1 MAKVIPLPN
10 GSYFPIDEGQSVASA
25 LAEARRY
32 YPEAFTQQQPEQ
44 PKPEAEGGFFPALK
58 AGYSALK
65 SDIAGLAGRTG
76 IMDLPEAEKYIA
88 EQKKYQAETFK
99 PTTKSFVEDPLAN
112 VKELL
117 GGSLPYMAA
126 PAAAGVAA
134 LALPEA
140 AAGTAILGGLST
152 VGEAAGLGAAGL
164 TSAAQFTGSN
174 ISRQV
179 DTGKKLGETDL
190 VNAALAAIPQAA
202 LDTVSLR
209 MIPGLGKIF
218 ERAGINLGKKE
229 VENFAGEA
237 IKKTAADYALKTGR
251 TMGIEGLTEAG
262 QQVFE
267 RAQAGLSITD
277 PEARQEYFDSFIGG
291 AVLGGVIAPA
301 GRYIERGQAQTRYD
315 MGEAVKQQTAQ
326 QEQLKLDAIAA
337 AEEERKKS
345 SPEYFQTLSAEYKA
359 AEKAKNDLKAQLR
372 KVVAGSETET
382 ADRLHNTEIT
392 AQIKEMS
399 PGVQALAAEYNR
411 LQKVQPQEEVAAM
424 PTNQVALAVGDT
436 LDNPLGNFTKEELA
450 SRAPTVAK
458 YIDAERKK
466 AGKPALDS
474 YSIEDIRNAM
484 PNQLPEAEQA
494 DLSSLIAA
502 KSGHTGDITYKPT
515 DVIEVAKQ
523 KNIDTTTD
531 GFKDFLRRATGDAE
545 LEQLTQPQL
554 HSAFKALSSLP
565 RFDEP
570 QILPQKRNATDYS
583 KDQYDKAVAGMQKLV
598 EDRKLGTEV
607 VKEGEKP
614 IAKPVS
620 IEEAHGVIKAK
631 TGLKNDADIQN
642 LFREAN
648 RNGDIDFKGNEVTYQ
663 PKGAQAEFNIE
674 EGFAPAEGTG
684 FNVMRDG
691 EMLFATNDEAEAN
704 AKAEKLGKNAAPA
717 ISQIDKSIN
726 KENATVADS
735 QRALDAMEA
744 EGKFNTPQYTQAAA
758 RHAGV
763 VDKANKTIESLNAKK
778 QMLQKPV
785 TVQKAGKPTNRK
797 TFTVKEKG
805 VPEKAFNTRQE
816 AEQHALENLPEQ
828 RLNELST
835 QTKAPGFANRL
846 KKEQERRKKPV
857 LALPAPKPKG
867 PSAEATALHAK
878 LLPML
883 RKFGLGDV
891 ALKIEEAMQNEGEY
905 SASVIKVALDA
916 TNPLGV
922 LRHEVI
928 HGLKDL
934 GFFTP
939 GQWKILEN
947 KADKEWTDKYLRQRN
962 VDGGPLKAG
971 EQSRYD
977 AYDKEY
983 NGDVDAI
990 REEAISDAFR
1000 DFDVN
1005 GAPKGLFAQLL
1016 NAMRKFFRNLRAAL
1030 NGAGYE
1036 TAEDI
1041 FGKVERG
1048 ELKATKAAEGEK
1060 SKPSL
1065 TTKKEEDVDPNDVS
1079 RVVTDGPYADA
1090 AVRTM
1095 NSQITQT
1102 SKPLEVD
1109 DVGRLFD
1116 KAFFNEF
1123 KRKGDWKNE
1132 KDFKRAVNQ
1141 AISELKYQIQQTKS
1155 GLDWYEQDIAE
1166 AFKQTQ
1172 IYIPSLKKPEKRA
1185 LFSVIAGIMS
1195 PSVNARDNWAIAA
1208 QAYQHYEKTG
1218 TLPGNNPAT
1227 GGLWQGGLES
1237 ANKKKQLDMFNAMLQ
1252 PKSKGG
1258 LGEKGAVEWLQ
1269 EDHTVAEITDL
1280 RQKYGG
1286 MGKSSTGGKASDM
1299 LPGFTA
1305 FGPKVGPFVMNING
1319 LHNVT
1324 VDVWMTRTFNRYFG
1338 QMMGPDD
1345 KMVRA
1350 PTEPQRVAVKK
1361 LAVDAAAQVGI
1372 KPYQVQS
1379 VLWFFEQQLFNKLGT
1394 GAKSYGFSDGA
1405 IKFAQSQGGT
1415 GVPKGATANVG
1426 ANAPANGAAGK
1437 QAVGTGTQANQPTT
1451 GKTGQRGISN
1461 GTKLS
1466 VSSGK
1471 FTLRPGTGSGQI
1483 LTGSDFDGRGFV
1495 APEGLGQAA
1504 EEHDIRRD
1512 REVGKRPYVE
1522 TSQGDGRGFTGFFSN
1537 ISLGFKGKPNAKP
1550 YEPTLNVEPIA
1561 DFVREYNN
1569 HRGNFDDHIATS
1581 IPGFREVQTI
1591 VGNAIAKTYKSADML
1606 DIGASEGA
1614 LIKAITK
1621 MSDGKVRTV
1630 ALDPNFAMAKHFND
1644 GEKVEGAVYDTSAF
1658 GTKDDEGQLAW
1669 TEDNELV
1676 DRDKQVTENPFAGEE
1691 VRWFKP
1697 DRKFDVIHEA
1707 MVFQFISGN
1716 RAGQIARAKELMKP
1730 DGVLIIEEKFV
1741 VGYKLSPEQFRA
1753 NEAKKDSYKEQYFTK
1768 AEIEAK
1774 AKAVGVAEKAAF
1786 KADQD
1791 KKEQAATGMN
1801 DLMVAPGAIEDVLS
1815 SKFDHVAQFWD
1826 SGNFK
1831 GYIASDSPEAVER
1844 LINNMLPTDS
1854 EFANV
1859 KTPRTVKSSI
1869 ASPRE
1874 GIVLGKLQ
1882 DGAVEFS
1889 GVHYGNAKT
1898 DELQGSKYGTGL
1910 RGAERRR
1917 LENTDDARIKNRVY
1931 FYVQKPDGSM
1941 PIPESGVGNYVYTQK
1956 FKNILGP
1963 GKLMS
1968 RLFSEARADSNAFE
1982 SSVVDAGY
1990 DGYAIPNMGMM
2001 VILNHNVPTNY
2012 RGTRAEILE
2021 KGTKLS
2027 LRKVREIFDRA
2038 ESISEPPGV
2047 EAIREQWIGGV
2058 SGIGDRSAMYD
2069 LYRVGGSKKYIQD
2082 VQDFIRKELGDDF
2095 KGYRLM
2101 SNEELE
2107 EIQTGSMGSQ
2117 FASFTL
2123 NPDIAR
2129 AFKNIPAYAKK
2140 TGMSVVEMDLTPE
2153 HVAMIG
2159 HPGELELVVDYGQG
2173 YNPDEV
2179 KVIEKYSLR
2188 TAPNTPEFKRFFGDS
2203 KIVDADG
2210 NPKVMYHGTAQDI
2223 TTFKPKQAGAIF
2235 LTNNPQFA
2243 SEYAEIAA
2251 GYKAFERQL
2260 SDYSPQELAK
2270 ARAQAI
2276 SDVKSSYG
2284 FSKEAAGLI
2293 KEIKS
2298 ANPTGEASDFLKT
2311 AADKLFPVAGQNI
2324 MPVFV
2329 RAERPF
2335 DYENPEHIKALGLKD
2350 VTTDSLAN
2358 NVARLESDRVQN
2370 AIRAAGFDG
2379 FYIKQ
2384 GNEKN
2389 LAVYDPAQIKS
2400 ATGNEGTYDI
2410 SNPDIRKSLRTAGEP
2425 ATKENVLAAMHLEQ
2439 AKQPYMNCL
2448 LCVQMAT
2455 GVPKLLNLPRVK
2467 KAQVGD
2473 VYTFNERKD
2482 MASHYAIDIGNG
2494 DIAEVEG
2501 WGEDVRVLPLQS
2513 VVDEYGEPDSILRPP
2528 ETAYTDKTPPVR
2540 PSLRTNVK
2548 NDLSNMPNG
2557 AAILATMN
2565 RVTPP
2570 REQKGFVER
2579 ITNALAP
2586 EAFSYF
2592 RQQALDRYNRLS
2604 DYDKLIA
2611 KQMGGVD
2618 LLADQSAHWAA
2629 LHSDNAAGVTASALG
2644 VGDRMGGT
2652 PVLKNG
2658 YVTVSNLNGTVKGV
2672 VDIIAPLARHG
2683 DPDIYRLYQLWSA
2696 AKRGTRLFRE
2706 GRFELLTPA
2715 EIKDALTLEQKYPEF
2730 VTVQQ
2735 DWIKYNNG
2743 LVKLQVDAG
2752 VITKEAGQEFMKYS
2766 DYIPLYRQ
2774 MDGEKTLGPSIYQSI
2789 GGVKAPKTLK
2799 GKGTGPIE
2807 DYLETIVRN
2816 TQAAIQSSMKNVAA
2830 KKAVENGMMLGMVV
2844 KLPTVSSA
2852 PDTITILENGQK
2864 VSYQCADRLWVEA
2877 VSSLNLPEL
2886 PFLSILA
2893 KPADLLRALVTKDP
2907 GFMLA
2912 NMMRDSLS
2920 AYITSG
2926 ANINPLVSTVKN
2938 YGAAMMNRSPVYQA
2952 LLNAG
2957 ALGGYEFSRNV
2968 EAGADSLARDLR
2980 KKTGTQSGAEKL
2992 FKPFTGVWNMLER
3005 GTEASDAATR
3015 MAVYEATLKETG
3027 NEGEAIRRAVEVMNF
3042 NRKGRSAVVRIAAAA
3057 IPFLNARVQGL
3068 DVFFRAGIRPF
3079 YDKNATAYEKQVQKA
3094 MLIRGA
3100 TIMALSTMYA
3110 AAIMGDPDYE
3120 KQEQETK
3127 DNFWLI
3133 PSLGIKLPIPFEVG
3147 TLFKTV
3153 PERIYRYYYGADTS
3167 KDLGDSMKRA
3177 LLSTLA
3183 FNPVP
3188 QAVAPLL
3195 EARDNYSVF
3204 TQRPIVGEAMR
3215 NIAPEYQ
3222 VGPSTTKIAEFLGK
3236 QTGMSPIMI
3245 DHVYKG
3251 YTGTMGMY
3259 LADVM
3264 DAVFTAGSD
3273 NPKASQRFEQTPVLK
3288 RFLLDP
3294 EAKGQVSAYYDLKN
3308 SVDQTVRTVN
3318 LLAKQ
3323 GSPDLEG
3330 YVNENISMLG
3340 VKKYVSSV
3348 DKQMQKLSA
3357 RAAMIRSTPM
3367 PADEKRKMLDE
3378 ITKIQNE
3385 LTNEVQLM
3393 KKMARP

>member
-25 LAEARRY
+25 LEEARHY
-32 YPEAFTQQQPEQ
+32 YPEAFETKQAQPEAQ
-44 PKPEAEGGFFPALK
+44 PEGGFFPALK
-58 AGYSALK
+58 SAYSAVK
-65 SDIAGLAGRTG
+65 SEGAGLLGRSG
-76 IMDLPEAEKYIA
+76 LMDLADAEKYIE
-88 EQKKYQAETFK
+88 EQKKYQADTFK
-99 PTTKSFVEDPLAN
+99 GTTKSWAEDPLTH
-112 VKELL
+112 VKELV
-117 GGSLPYMAA
+117 GGSLPYMVA
-126 PAAAGVAA
+126 PALAGAAVAGGVA
-134 LALPEA
+134 LAPEA
-140 AAGTAILGGLST
+140 AAAAGLAELLPS
-152 VGEAAGLGAAGL
+152 AGLGAAARYGL
-164 TSAAQFTGSN
+164 TSAGSRLATGLAGATSAAQFTGSN
-174 ISRQV
+174 IARQV
-179 DTGKKLGETDL
+179 EDGGKTLGETDI
-190 VNAALAAIPQAA
+190 VDAALAAIPQAA
-202 LDTVSLR
+202 LDTISLR

-218 ERAGINLGKKE
+218 ERAGINLGEKE
-229 VENFAGEA
+229 VKNYAEEA
-237 IKKTAADYALKTGR
+237 IKKTVADYALKTGR

-301 GRYIERGQAQTRYD
+301 GRYVERGQAQTRYD
-315 MGEAVKQQTAQ
+315 IGEAVKQQTAQ
-326 QEQLKLDAIAA
+326 QEQLKLDALAA
-337 AEEERKKS
+337 AEEEQKKS

-359 AEKAKNDLKAQLR
+359 AEQAKNELKGQLR
-372 KVVAGSETET
+372 KVVTGSETET
-382 ADRLHNTEIT
+382 ADRLHNQEIT
-392 AQIKEMS
+392 AQLKEMS
-399 PGVQALAAEYNR
+399 PGVTALAAEYNR
-411 LQKVQPQEEVAAM
+411 LLKVQPKAEEVA
-424 PTNQVALAVGDT
+424 PPVKPNLAVGDM

-458 YIDAERKK
+458 YIDTQRKK
-466 AGKPALDS
+466 AGKPALDT

-502 KSGHTGDITYKPT
+502 KSGHTGEILYKPT

-523 KNIDTTTD
+523 KNIDTTTE
-531 GFKDFLRRATGDAE
+531 GFKDFLRRSTGDAE

-554 HSAFKALSSLP
+554 HSAFTALSSLP

-570 QILPQKRNATDYS
+570 QILPTKRNATDYS
-583 KDQYDKAVAGMQKLV
+583 KEQYDKAVAGLQKLV
-598 EDRKLGTEV
+598 EDRKLGGTEV

-620 IEEAHGVIKAK
+620 IEEANQVIKAQ
-631 TGLKNDADIQN
+631 TGLKNDADVQT

-648 RNGDIDFKGNEVTYQ
+648 RNGDIDLNSKNEVTYQ
-663 PKGAQAEFNIE
+663 QKGAQAEFNIE
-674 EGFAPAEGTG
+674 EGTAPAEGTG

-691 EMLFATNDEAEAN
+691 QMLFATNDEAEAT
-704 AKAEKLGKNAAPA
+704 AKAEKLGKDAAPA
-717 ISQIDKSIN
+717 IQQIDKSIN

-735 QRALDAMEA
+735 QKALDAMEA

-763 VDKANKTIESLNAKK
+763 VDKANKTIQSLNAKK

-805 VPEKAFNTRQE
+805 VEEKAFNTRQE
-816 AEQHALENLPEQ
+816 AEQHALENLPEE

-857 LALPAPKPKG
+857 LALPAPAPKG

-1016 NAMRKFFRNLRAAL
+1016 DAMRKFFRNLRSAL

-1048 ELKATKAAEGEK
+1048 ELKATKAAESGEA
-1060 SKPSL
+1060 KPSL
-1065 TTKKEEDVDPNDVS
+1065 SSKKEEKVDPNDVS

-1116 KAFFNEF
+1116 KAFFDEF

-1132 KDFKRAVNQ
+1132 ADFKRAVNQ
-1141 AISELKYQIQQTKS
+1141 AISELKYQLQQTKS

-1166 AFKQTQ
+1166 AFEQTQ
-1172 IYIPSLKKPEKRA
+1172 KYIPSLKKPEKRA

-1195 PSVNARDNWAIAA
+1195 PSVNARDNWVIAA
-1208 QAYQHYEKTG
+1208 LAYQHYEKTG
-1218 TLPGNNPAT
+1218 ILPGNNPAT

-1237 ANKKKQLDMFNAMLQ
+1237 ANKKKQLDMLNAMLQ
-1252 PKSKGG
+1252 PISKGG

-1269 EDHTVAEITDL
+1269 GDHTVAEITDF

-1286 MGKSSTGGKASDM
+1286 MGKSSTGGKATDI

-1319 LHNVT
+1319 IHDVT

-1345 KMVRA
+1345 KMLRA
-1350 PTEPQRVAVKK
+1350 PTEPQRVAIKK
-1361 LAVDAAAQVGI
+1361 LATDAAAQVGI

-1379 VLWFFEQQLFNKLGT
+1379 TLWFFEQQLFNKLGT

-1405 IKFAQSQGGT
+1405 IKFAESQGGT
-1415 GVPKGATANVG
+1415 GAAKGTTANVS
-1426 ANAPANGAAGK
+1426 ANAPANKSTRK
-1437 QAVGTGTQANQPTT
+1437 QAVGTGAQTNQPAIGQQGVKPSLRSGVIAEVAPNPDQEVAKKWRNMSPADKLRTT
-1451 GKTGQRGISN
+1451 TAVANKAVGRVFDELGLKGYTFE
-1461 GTKLS
+1461 
-1466 VSSGK
+1466 VSSGRYEGETNPNVLVYAPK
-1471 FTLRPGTGSGQI
+1471 GASIEELSELSKVLGYVLDQKAMVSFDEGDVTSGSQAGFVKVAVPDGMTDADLARLREHISEKVPQADSDTLREKSLLYGNFSAYNDSVDTLTDEQYHRAIRDAVLDFEYDGIVDVSDIHKFHSEFTWPDNREAYLEGTRYGTSEGYRSTEGADVRRSGRGNLDNISQEAISLRDRWIESTARPEQPANRPSTGGGGGIALGNQQERAKSFLGIHYGKNATPLLLGRMSGTGIKG
-1483 LTGSDFDGRGFV
+1483 
-1495 APEGLGQAA
+1495 A
-1504 EEHDIRRD
+1504 E
-1512 REVGKRPYVE
+1512 
-1522 TSQGDGRGFTGFFSN
+1522 
-1537 ISLGFKGKPNAKP
+1537 
-1550 YEPTLNVEPIA
+1550 
-1561 DFVREYNN
+1561 
-1569 HRGNFDDHIATS
+1569 
-1581 IPGFREVQTI
+1581 QT
-1591 VGNAIAKTYKSADML
+1591 
-1606 DIGASEGA
+1606 
-1614 LIKAITK
+1614 
-1621 MSDGKVRTV
+1621 R
-1630 ALDPNFAMAKHFND
+1630 
-1644 GEKVEGAVYDTSAF
+1644 
-1658 GTKDDEGQLAW
+1658 LA
-1669 TEDNELV
+1669 N
-1676 DRDKQVTENPFAGEE
+1676 
-1691 VRWFKP
+1691 
-1697 DRKFDVIHEA
+1697 
-1707 MVFQFISGN
+1707 S
-1716 RAGQIARAKELMKP
+1716 
-1730 DGVLIIEEKFV
+1730 
-1741 VGYKLSPEQFRA
+1741 
-1753 NEAKKDSYKEQYFTK
+1753 
-1768 AEIEAK
+1768 
-1774 AKAVGVAEKAAF
+1774 
-1786 KADQD
+1786 
-1791 KKEQAATGMN
+1791 
-1801 DLMVAPGAIEDVLS
+1801 
-1815 SKFDHVAQFWD
+1815 
-1826 SGNFK
+1826 
-1831 GYIASDSPEAVER
+1831 
-1844 LINNMLPTDS
+1844 TDS
-1854 EFANV
+1854 
-1859 KTPRTVKSSI
+1859 
-1869 ASPRE
+1869 
-1874 GIVLGKLQ
+1874 
-1882 DGAVEFS
+1882 
-1889 GVHYGNAKT
+1889 
-1898 DELQGSKYGTGL
+1898 
-1910 RGAERRR
+1910 
-1917 LENTDDARIKNRVY
+1917 RIKQRVY
-1931 FYVQKPDGSM
+1931 FYIPKTDGSM
-1941 PIPESGVGNYVYTQK
+1941 PKPESGVGNYVHTQRL
-1956 FKNILGP
+1956 NNMLSSGEE
-1963 GKLMS
+1963 MS
-1968 RLFSEARADSNAFE
+1968 RLYKEAGGDFNKFE
-1982 SSVVDAGY
+1982 SGVIDAGY
-1990 DGYAIPNMGMM
+1990 DGYAIPDMGMM
-2001 VILNHNVPTNY
+2001 VVLNHDVPTTY
-2012 RGTRAEILE
+2012 QGTVADLRSS
-2021 KGTKLS
+2021 GKL
-2027 LRKVREIFDRA
+2027 
-2038 ESISEPPGV
+2038 
-2047 EAIREQWIGGV
+2047 
-2058 SGIGDRSAMYD
+2058 
-2069 LYRVGGSKKYIQD
+2069 QD
-2082 VQDFIRKELGDDF
+2082 NQIK
-2095 KGYRLM
+2095 
-2101 SNEELE
+2101 
-2107 EIQTGSMGSQ
+2107 
-2117 FASFTL
+2117 A
-2123 NPDIAR
+2123 
-2129 AFKNIPAYAKK
+2129 
-2140 TGMSVVEMDLTPE
+2140 
-2153 HVAMIG
+2153 
-2159 HPGELELVVDYGQG
+2159 
-2173 YNPDEV
+2173 
-2179 KVIEKYSLR
+2179 SLR
-2188 TAPNTPEFKRFFGDS
+2188 TAPNTPEFKQWFGDS

-2210 NPKVMYHGTAQDI
+2210 NPRVMYHGTARDI
-2223 TTFKPKQAGAIF
+2223 TAFKPKQAGAIF
-2235 LTNNPQFA
+2235 LTDSPQFA
-2243 SEYAEIAA
+2243 GIFSKDSAVWMAA
-2251 GYKAFERQL
+2251 HADQFLTPTQL
-2260 SDYSPQELAK
+2260 KEGR
-2270 ARAQAI
+2270 ARAIVAI
-2276 SDVKSSYG
+2276 RKDYKSMSEG
-2284 FSKEAAGLI
+2284 KEMIDSLKDGDYNKAT
-2293 KEIKS
+2293 
-2298 ANPTGEASDFLKT
+2298 PEAQEYLRNAYKDMMPSG
-2311 AADKLFPVAGQNI
+2311 PNI
-2324 MPVFV
+2324 MPVYV
-2329 RAERPF
+2329 RAEKPF
-2335 DYENPEHIKALGLKD
+2335 DYENPEHVKD
-2350 VTTDSLAN
+2350 VLDEMNKSSDSYGLPSGRN
-2358 NVARLESDRVQN
+2358 FGGIKTGNWEQIESKRVQN
-2370 AIRAAGFDG
+2370 AIKKLGYDG
-2379 FYIKQ
+2379 FYVFE
-2384 GNEKN
+2384 GSEKN
-2389 LAVYDPAQIKS
+2389 LAVYDPSQIKS

-2410 SNPDIRKSLRTAGEP
+2410 NNPDIRKSLRTAPNTPEF
-2425 ATKENVLAAMHLEQ
+2425 K
-2439 AKQPYMNCL
+2439 
-2448 LCVQMAT
+2448 
-2455 GVPKLLNLPRVK
+2455 RWFK
-2467 KAQVGD
+2467 KS
-2473 VYTFNERKD
+2473 K
-2482 MASHYAIDIGNG
+2482 
-2494 DIAEVEG
+2494 
-2501 WGEDVRVLPLQS
+2501 
-2513 VVDEYGEPDSILRPP
+2513 VVDENGNPVVVYHTGRFDADEIISGAELNRRTGKNMFAGVNLGNEGIYFTANPKYSAAYGKDKEGATMYPVYLSLQNPFVIKDKQQMNKLEKLKHFVFGKREILKNPSSDSDPRLDSMYITPEYKAELTKAGYDGIINEVHNEIVAFESTQIKSAIGNEGTYDPTNPDIRKSLRSAAGMFDQDELKKHAETRYKSREKVVEMDIDDFLNLAEYTNSVTDSNSSRKMKDARERVANGTKFTTLPYLSIDGYSGTLKTTGHEGRHRAKALQEVGYKTMPVLLHSDIRWSEQNDP
-2528 ETAYTDKTPPVR
+2528 EKFDYQEDWPTRIEAQDEALYPNFSIPFPFTREEAGMDYEQPTQAR
-2540 PSLRTNVK
+2540 ASLRTNVK
-2548 NDLSNMPNG
+2548 NDISSMPNG

-2570 REQKGFVER
+2570 RETKGFVER

-2586 EAFSYF
+2586 EAWSYF
-2592 RQQALDRYNRLS
+2592 RQQAIDRYNRLN

-2611 KQMGGVD
+2611 KQMGGVE

-2629 LHSDNAAGVTASALG
+2629 LHSDNAAGITASALG
-2644 VGDRMGGT
+2644 IGDRMGGV

-2658 YVTVSNLNGTVKGV
+2658 YFTVSNLNGTVKGLV
-2672 VDIIAPLARHG
+2672 EIISPLARHG
-2683 DPDIYRLYQLWSA
+2683 DPDIYRSYQLWSA
-2696 AKRGTRLFRE
+2696 AKRGTRLYRE
-2706 GRFELLTPA
+2706 GRFDVLSPT
-2715 EIKDALTLEQKYPEF
+2715 EIKDALTLSQKYPEF

-2735 DWIKYNNG
+2735 EWTKYNNG

-2752 VITKEAGQEFMKYS
+2752 VITKEAGAEFMKYS

-2774 MDGEKTLGPSIYQSI
+2774 MDGESTLGPSIYQSI
-2789 GGVKAPKTLK
+2789 SGVKAPKTLK

-2816 TQAAIQSSMKNVAA
+2816 TQAAVQASMKNVAA
-2830 KKAVENGMMLGMVV
+2830 KKAVENGMMLGMVK
-2844 KLPTVSSA
+2844 KLPATSSA
-2852 PDTITILENGQK
+2852 PNTITILENGQK
-2864 VSYQCADRLWVEA
+2864 VSYECADKLFIEA

-2912 NMMRDSLS
+2912 NMMRDSVS
-2920 AYITSG
+2920 AYVTSG
-2926 ANINPLVSTVKN
+2926 ANINPVVSTVKN
-2938 YGAAMMNRSPVYQA
+2938 FGDAMMNRSPTYQA

-2968 EAGADSLARDLR
+2968 EAGADALASDLR

-2992 FKPFTGVWNMLER
+2992 FKPFTGVWNFLER

-3015 MAVYEATLKETG
+3015 MAVYEATMKETG
-3027 NEGEAIRRAVEVMNF
+3027 NEAEAIRRAVEVMNF

-3057 IPFLNARVQGL
+3057 IPFLNARIQGL

-3079 YDKNATAYEKQVQKA
+3079 YDPNSTAYEKQVQKA

-3110 AAIMGDPDYE
+3110 AAVMGDPDYE

-3147 TLFKTV
+3147 TLFKTI

-3177 LLSTLA
+3177 LLSTFA

-3215 NIAPEYQ
+3215 NIAPEFQ
-3222 VGPSTTKIAEFLGK
+3222 VGPSTTKMAEFLGK
-3236 QTGMSPIMI
+3236 QTGMSPILI

-3264 DAVFTAGSD
+3264 DSVYSAGSD

-3294 EAKGQVSAYYDLKN
+3294 DAKGQVSAYYDLKH

-3323 GSPDLEG
+3323 GSPELEG
-3330 YVNENISMLG
+3330 YISENVSMLG
-3340 VKKYVSSV
+3340 AKKYVASV
-3348 DKQMQKLSA
+3348 DRQMQKLSA
-3357 RAAMIRSTPM
+3357 QAAMIRSTPM

-3378 ITKIQNE
+3378 ITQIQNQ

-3393 KKMARP
+3393 RKMARP